1 MLKFN
6 CDFILDSVVK
16 VVMFESGINVM
27 QDAVASIMSDA
38 VNCTRVALQFTVLV
52 DLIIRCVV
60 RFDFA
65 WWCLIVRVVWGSLQP
80 GGYIREE
87 KERKK
92 EKRKKERKKKE
103 RKKKEKRK
111 KERRKR
117 KERKKKEKRKKER
130 RKRKE
135 RKKKKRMTIATLP
148 HTRSATANGT
158 TQRQRLIEL
167 VYVCAV
173 AVAKG
178 VANLTT
184 PRFQAPFYGYF
195 LPLRL
200 NKWLVPAIYTVFIL
214 LGLLN
219 TKRAIPKS

>member
-92 EKRKKERKKKE
+92 EKRKKERKKEE
-103 RKKKEKRK
+103 RKK
-111 KERRKR
+111 
-117 KERKKKEKRKKER
+117 
-130 RKRKE
+130 KE
-135 RKKKKRMTIATLP
+135 RKKKKKRKKEKEKNDHSYAASHSLRNSQRNNATP
-148 HTRSATANGT
+148 T
-158 TQRQRLIEL
+158 
-167 VYVCAV
+167 
-173 AVAKG
+173 
-178 VANLTT
+178 
-184 PRFQAPFYGYF
+184 FD
-195 LPLRL
+195 
-200 NKWLVPAIYTVFIL
+200 
-214 LGLLN
+214 
-219 TKRAIPKS
+219 